1 MAESQGFGAAGAAL
15 ETRLSPTDCWGLPG
29 APSPGRITRMIG
41 EYEARSTNY

>member
-15 ETRLSPTDCWGLPG
+15 ETRLSPTDCWGLPE
-29 APSPGRITRMIG
+29 APRLGRITTMIG